1 MGVMVAW
8 SFNFV
13 TVKAAIEAVPPVGF
27 AFVRFLLAGLVL
39 LAITRWREGA
49 VGLPRRVAIR
59 VALLGAL
66 GFGLY
71 QILWASALALTTAG
85 TSALL
90 VATTPI
96 FTLLA
101 AVATRAERGHRL
113 RYMGAIVAFAG
124 VALVAG
130 GNGLRLD
137 GAGLGDLMTISAA
150 ACWGWYLAFS
160 APLLARYSPL
170 RLTTWAILAGATVLA
185 GPGLLQLGSADL
197 SAVGP
202 PHLLAILYS
211 GIIAGGLANV
221 VLFRAIALLGPS
233 RIANL
238 QFFVPA
244 LTIVLAAILLGEPV
258 LAVQAVGFGVIV
270 AGIVIARRA
279 PAGAAAGRVGPEPPP
294 LIEG

>member
-1 MGVMVAW
+1 MVAW

-13 TVKAAIEAVPPVGF
+13 MVKAAIAAVPTVSF

-39 LAITRWREGA
+39 LAITRWREGS
-49 VGLPRRVAIR
+49 VGLPRGVAIR
-59 VALLGAL
+59 VALLGGL

-71 QILWASALALTTAG
+71 QLLWSSALVLTTAG

-113 RYMGAIVAFAG
+113 RYLGAAVAFAG

-130 GNGLRLD
+130 GSGLRAN
-137 GAGLGDLMTISAA
+137 GAGLGDLMTIGAA
-150 ACWGWYLAFS
+150 ACWGWFLALL
-160 APLLARYSPL
+160 APLLATYSPL
-170 RLTTWAILAGATVLA
+170 RLTTWAILAGTTVLA
-185 GPGLLQLGSADL
+185 GPGIVQLATADL
-197 SAVGP
+197 SAAGP
-202 PHLLAILYS
+202 PHVLAILYS
-211 GIIAGGLANV
+211 GIIAGGLANI

-238 QFFVPA
+238 QFLVPA
-244 LTIVLAAILLGEPV
+244 LTIVLAALLLGEPV
-258 LAVQAVGFGVIV
+258 LAVQAAGLGVIV
-270 AGIVIARRA
+270 AGIVVARRA

>member
-1 MGVMVAW
+1 MVAW

-13 TVKAAIEAVPPVGF
+13 TVKAAIATMPPVGF
-27 AFVRFLLAGLVL
+27 AFVRFLIAGLVL
-39 LAITRWREGA
+39 LAITRWREGS
-49 VGLPRRVAIR
+49 VGLPRGVAIR
-59 VALLGAL
+59 VALLGGL
-66 GFGLY
+66 GFGVY
-71 QILWASALALTTAG
+71 QLLWASALALTTAG

-113 RYMGAIVAFAG
+113 RYLGAAVAFAG

-137 GAGLGDLMTISAA
+137 GAGLGELMTIGAA
-150 ACWGWYLAFS
+150 ACWGWYLALS
-160 APLLARYSPL
+160 APLLATYSPL
-170 RLTTWAILAGATVLA
+170 RLTTWAILAGSTVLA
-185 GPGLLQLGSADL
+185 VPGIVQLATADL
-197 SAVGP
+197 SAVGL
-202 PHLLAILYS
+202 PHVLAILYS
-211 GIIAGGLANV
+211 AIVAGGLANV

-238 QFFVPA
+238 QFLVPA
-244 LTIVLAAILLGEPV
+244 LTIVLAAFLLGEPV
-258 LAVQAVGFGVIV
+258 LAVQAAGFGVIV
-270 AGIVIARRA
+270 AGIIVARRA

-294 LIEG
+294 LIEV